1 MNAYLNSERNRLASP
16 DAVTHCLHRQSD
28 DLHWLADQGRFG
40 GKFDWPNEPTL
51 IHERVAL
58 RKNKMVKTNRSGQAA
73 SLSPEQLDR
82 IMAACQPKLRAA
94 LSVCRFTACRI
105 SECLSLRWENIMQ
118 DTVVFPRMITKKKMA
133 TREVPISPKLQPIL
147 AEWKSLWPSVF
158 KRDFDRSDFVVPAPS
173 DISKHWA
180 RPRVDEGL
188 RAACKIAG
196 IEGLAL
202 TAFEGVR

>member
-1 MNAYLNSERNRLASP
+1 
-16 DAVTHCLHRQSD
+16 
-28 DLHWLADQGRFG
+28 
-40 GKFDWPNEPTL
+40 
-51 IHERVAL
+51 
-58 RKNKMVKTNRSGQAA
+58 MVKTNRSGQAA

-82 IMAACQPKLRAA
+82 IMAACQPKLRTA

-147 AEWKSLWPSVF
+147 AEWKSLWPSAF
-158 KRDFDRSDFVVPAPS
+158 KRDFDRSDFVFPAPT
-173 DISKHWA
+173 DINKHWA

-188 RAACKIAG
+188 RTACKIAG
-196 IEGLAL
+196 IEGASTHSFRRSAL
-202 TAFEGVR
+202 TQASSAGVPTRTIQLLSGHSSLEQLQRYIDVSDQQKRQAANAFG